1 MKRPFLNR
9 FFSIIA
15 LIAITTSCSSDLDFN
30 QKIGELSPY
39 FEVKDIFIAEFFNN
53 STAQTLSG
61 NPSNYPLPPQTIP
74 FDINTKL
81 TDKGIVSYLKKVVFR
96 LTFTNTTNNECSIT
110 VVFQTDYFALNQYTK
125 TVIVPPNTTNQDIVF
140 LESDIPNLKSVTNL
154 QFTGFMTLTGSTIP
168 AGKLSV
174 KSDATIYL

>member
-81 TDKGIVSYLKKVVFR
+81 TDKGIVSYLKKVVFHA
-96 LTFTNTTNNECSIT
+96 TFTNTTNTTFTIK
-110 VVFQTDYFALNQYTK
+110 V
-125 TVIVPPNTTNQDIVF
+125 VIVSPNTTNQDIVF

-154 QFTGFMTLTGSTIP
+154 QFTGFITLTGASLP
-168 AGKLSV
+168 LGKLSV
-174 KSDATIYL
+174 ISDATIYL